1 MYEKWKTSRSETIPE
16 FQLQDSVDMNYWLQ
30 RFIVEARR
38 QDGKDYPPESLC
50 LIDCG
55 LLWFLRDKTVY
66 VKNFLDEKNVAFV
79 EFRKVLDTK
88 MKSLTEKGIECT
100 TKQADPILPEEE
112 AKLWDVGVFG
122 RQNAEQLLKIVF
134 FMRWIPWP
142 GMWMVHC
149 WIRHLENLYSWL
161 VGKPK
166 STKEGLGSWTWTIN
180 LSTF

>member
-1 MYEKWKTSRSETIPE
+1 M
-16 FQLQDSVDMNYWLQ
+16 
-30 RFIVEARR
+30 
-38 QDGKDYPPESLC
+38 
-50 LIDCG
+50 
-55 LLWFLRDKTVY
+55 RDKTVY

-134 FMRWIPWP
+134 FMR
-142 GMWMVHC
+142 
-149 WIRHLENLYSWL
+149 
-161 VGKPK
+161 
-166 STKEGLGSWTWTIN
+166 
-180 LSTF
+180 